1 MTHLIPM
8 TYPKDI
14 EMILTNAAQTLG
26 IDPDNS
32 GFVSDCSN
40 IAKDCLPR
48 SAVFILAFDSF
59 ENARAV
65 ASEARRSSDQRRKL
79 LSHVCTGQGEFR
91 GLYIATLI

>member
-1 MTHLIPM
+1 MN

-14 EMILTNAAQTLG
+14 EMLLTNAAQTLG

-32 GFVSDCSN
+32 GFVSDISSL
-40 IAKDCLPR
+40 AKDYLPAG
-48 SAVFILAFDSF
+48 AVFILAFDSF

-65 ASEARRSSDQRRKL
+65 ANEARRSSDQRRKL

-91 GLYIATLI
+91 GLYIATIL